1 MKKVVTEKSIVLIL
15 FLVVLLVFSLAER
28 DTRKIIRQYSK
39 DQTVMKPSSTNVLAR
54 GQAAVATA
62 EN

>member
-1 MKKVVTEKSIVLIL
+1 MKKAVAEKSIVLIL

-39 DQTVMKPSSTNVLAR
+39 DQTVMKPSSTNVLAKDQPV
-54 GQAAVATA
+54 GATA